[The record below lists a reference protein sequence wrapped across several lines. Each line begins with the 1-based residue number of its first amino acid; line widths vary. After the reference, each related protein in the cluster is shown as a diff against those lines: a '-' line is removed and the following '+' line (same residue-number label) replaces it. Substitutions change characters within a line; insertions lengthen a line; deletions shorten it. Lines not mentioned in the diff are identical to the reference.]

1 MSPRENCFFP
11 FLPTLLILTFI
22 SASNPNATDT
32 PKSTRKKSSQCGP
45 CDSDES
51 CKKVDGS
58 YTCVTKSKCHQE
70 RTASFHF
77 YPHSSFLP
85 SYPLPNQTPQKLP
98 SLEVSRSSV
107 VSLNSSHSSN
117 PLMHLIPFS
126 NLNSQLAVAQTV
138 AQAVA
143 QAVTAQAVTAAVLTV
158 DVSLSMMY
166 LTIALNAK

>member
-1 MSPRENCFFP
+1 M
-11 FLPTLLILTFI
+11 LLKGSDGRDL
-22 SASNPNATDT
+22 AVRQLKT
-32 PKSTRKKSSQCGP
+32 PKSTKKSKNCDCGTNER
-45 CDSDES
+45 CER
-51 CKKVDGS
+51 DGS
-58 YTCVTKSKCHQE
+58 GYTCVTKSKCHQE

-85 SYPLPNQTPQKLP
+85 SYPRPTQTPQKLP

-138 AQAVA
+138 TVAQTVAQAVA

>member
-1 MSPRENCFFP
+1 MMLKGSDGRDLAVRE
-11 FLPTLLILTFI
+11 LG
-22 SASNPNATDT
+22 
-32 PKSTRKKSSQCGP
+32 KKSKSDP
-45 CDSDES
+45 CKGKCKGKGQKCIVTGDSYE
-51 CKKVDGS
+51 CVD
-58 YTCVTKSKCHQE
+58 SKCHQE

-85 SYPLPNQTPQKLP
+85 SYPRPTQTPQKLP

-138 AQAVA
+138 TVAQTVAQAVA